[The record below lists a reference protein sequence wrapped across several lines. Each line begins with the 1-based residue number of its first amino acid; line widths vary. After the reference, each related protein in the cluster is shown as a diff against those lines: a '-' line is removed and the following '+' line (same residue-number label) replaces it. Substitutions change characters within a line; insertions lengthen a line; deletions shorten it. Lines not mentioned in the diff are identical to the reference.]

1 MEPHDTAKSRL
12 LVVDDDA
19 MVLQTV
25 SAIFQYHGFEVWPCR
40 DSREALARLE
50 LGAPDVLLTDI
61 RMPGMSGTDLLLHLK
76 NAGYGFPV
84 IVMTGYADLDAAIDA
99 VKGGAFDF
107 VKKPYDPDHLVQT
120 VNRAVKHHRLLAL
133 ERQYLA
139 QLEQEVQA
147 KTEEIERASRLK
159 TEFLNNISHEIRT
172 PVNGV
177 VGMISLAQICTNPD
191 EREAYLKQAEA
202 SAMQL
207 IRVVTDLVTLSGIM
221 TRSIAPVFASA
232 DIRKIIDQVLQRLRD
247 LYHLDARRFAV
258 TVAPEV
264 PQRMVLEFTLLE
276 MALFQLLENGVKYAP
291 QSVISC
297 SVSYDCD
304 QSVLRLAVADNGP
317 GMSLEL
323 QHQVGEAFVQGD
335 GSNTRPRGGLG
346 IGLNIV
352 QKIAEF
358 LGGSFELVS
367 SPAAGTC
374 AVLTV
379 PVDRPA

>member
-1 MEPHDTAKSRL
+1 MDATGQVKSRL

-19 MVLQTV
+19 MVLQTI
-25 SAIFQYHGFEVWPCR
+25 STIFELYGFEVWRCR
-40 DSREALARLE
+40 DSAEALARLE
-50 LGAPDVLLTDI
+50 QALPDVLLTDI

-76 NAGYGFPV
+76 NAGYDFPV
-84 IVMTGYADLDAAIDA
+84 IVMTGYADLDTAIDA

-107 VKKPYDPDHLVQT
+107 VKKPYDPEHLVQT
-120 VNRAVKHHRLLAL
+120 VNRAVKHYRLLAL

-139 QLEQEVQA
+139 QLEQEVQV
-147 KTEEIERASRLK
+147 KTEEIERTSRLK
-159 TEFLNNISHEIRT
+159 TEFLNNISHEMRT
-172 PVNGV
+172 PVNGI
-177 VGMISLAQICTNPD
+177 VGMISLAQSTDDPN
-191 EREAYLKQAEA
+191 ERRGYLKQAEA

-207 IRVVTDLVTLSGIM
+207 IRVVTDLVTLSGIV
-221 TRSIAPVFASA
+221 TRSMAPVFAPA
-232 DIRKIIDQVLQRLRD
+232 DIRKIIDQVLQRLRE

-258 TVAPEV
+258 TVGPEV
-264 PQRMVLEFTLLE
+264 PQRMVLEFALLE

-291 QSVISC
+291 QSSISC
-297 SVSYDCD
+297 NVSYNSDHAT
-304 QSVLRLAVADNGP
+304 LRLAVADNGP

-323 QHQVGEAFVQGD
+323 QQQVGEAFVQGD